1 MGRATCTVP
10 HGQAGDHDRTRS
22 VVIDRM
28 LLEHLCGRAGLA
40 QDAEQYQ
47 RRRDPGMTVLEGF
60 PERDLDR
67 ASHGRAARPGV
78 NGSRSRL
85 CSGRPVVAHRAGAG
99 RRRPVGEGRSAA
111 GAAED
116 ERPHHVG
123 DLHAGDAGS
132 GGQMCALHLRPRQL
146 HQLPPAD
153 QHRSRQRT
161 QIRTATDRR
170 LARWRRLHGRLHLQ
184 LRDALIVEISLKG
197 YASRGP
203 RQPAARLAP
212 ARSQLRWATG
222 TS

>member
-1 MGRATCTVP
+1 
-10 HGQAGDHDRTRS
+10 
-22 VVIDRM
+22 M

-47 RRRDPGMTVLEGF
+47 RRRDPGLTVLEGF

-67 ASHGRAARPGV
+67 ASHGRAARPSV

-85 CSGRPVVAHRAGAG
+85 CSGRAAVAHRAGAG

-111 GAAED
+111 GAAEA

-123 DLHAGDAGS
+123 DLHAGAAGS
-132 GGQMCALHLRPRQL
+132 GGQTGALHLPL
-146 HQLPPAD
+146 GALVSLTTFHPLISTT
-153 QHRSRQRT
+153 SRQRT
-161 QIRTATDRR
+161 RIRTATDRR
-170 LARWRRLHGRLHLQ
+170 LARCRRLHGRLHLQ

-197 YASRGP
+197 NASRGP
-203 RQPAARLAP
+203 RQPAARPAP

-222 TS
+222 TSSWGRVATSGVGRGGLRA